1 MNQLICEMCQST
13 DLIKQNG
20 VFVCQNCGTKYSVE
34 DARKMMNGSS
44 AAVVPET
51 TVNKSNI
58 ELTTLYSLARRAR
71 SNNDI
76 EGAANYYE
84 QIIVKDP
91 DSWEANFYA
100 VLFRAKNCKIASI
113 ASSAA
118 LITNNEKSTLELIK
132 ENVAPNE
139 QLKIVSDIFNDIN
152 STALMLLTATENT
165 FTDTGASIMGNYTGE
180 LETRAAAIFGMLER
194 YAKLVIDT
202 FGDDAK
208 SIALECDKALL
219 DHYKQ
224 FADYC
229 KQMYKIASSAALSDM
244 WRRSQYVGNLSE
256 IRDKYYSKYNAQL
269 EKIKRYDHN
278 YQSET
283 VTHNDVNDHKNAK
296 TQAGFVMLFALY
308 PFLQM
313 IIQTIIISVYQYK
326 LIHQIYYP
334 FRELILVLPGL
345 LLFGS
350 FAIISLRRINKK
362 HGNDLIKK
370 SSIVFLSS
378 YTLVMPPIIYIISI
392 VLIRITGWGESL
404 SDAINFIFSGGFL
417 IVFFDGHEYYISKYF
432 ESYFNS
438 INQNNI
444 VRAVSFSVII
454 SLYAF
459 IIYKREQKKSN
470 NS

>member
-1 MNQLICEMCQST
+1 MMNQLTCEMCQST

-91 DSWEANFYA
+91 DSWEANFYS

-132 ENVAPNE
+132 ENVAPKE
-139 QLKIVSDIFNDIN
+139 QLKVVSDIFNDIN

-180 LETRAAAIFGMLER
+180 LETRAAAIFGMLES

-219 DHYKQ
+219 DYYKQ

-256 IRDKYYSKYNAQL
+256 IRDKYYSKYPL
-269 EKIKRYDHN
+269 
-278 YQSET
+278 
-283 VTHNDVNDHKNAK
+283 
-296 TQAGFVMLFALY
+296 
-308 PFLQM
+308 
-313 IIQTIIISVYQYK
+313 
-326 LIHQIYYP
+326 
-334 FRELILVLPGL
+334 
-345 LLFGS
+345 
-350 FAIISLRRINKK
+350 
-362 HGNDLIKK
+362 
-370 SSIVFLSS
+370 
-378 YTLVMPPIIYIISI
+378 
-392 VLIRITGWGESL
+392 
-404 SDAINFIFSGGFL
+404 
-417 IVFFDGHEYYISKYF
+417 
-432 ESYFNS
+432 
-438 INQNNI
+438 
-444 VRAVSFSVII
+444 
-454 SLYAF
+454 
-459 IIYKREQKKSN
+459 
-470 NS
+470 